1 MPSPVSLSTGAE
13 RADALRDAGTLMLL
27 VRTLEQA
34 VKECTGADALSLTD
48 LAVLGRIDRGA
59 TLPSLL
65 ARGLRLDP
73 ARVTHIS
80 DRLVAEG
87 YIVRTADSS
96 DRRRWRLALTGR
108 GQDRLEGGRALLRE
122 EMGTLLAQLRDD
134 DREALHQGLTAIRGV
149 LDAGDAAPDEVQRS
163 AGT

>member
-1 MPSPVSLSTGAE
+1 MSSPVSLSTGTE

-34 VKECTGADALSLTD
+34 VKVCAGADALSLTD

-59 TLPSLL
+59 TLPSLV

-87 YIVRTADSS
+87 YIVRTADNS
-96 DRRRWRLALTGR
+96 DRRRWRLALTDR
-108 GQDRLEGGRALLRE
+108 GQERLEQGRTLLRE
-122 EMGTLLAQLRDD
+122 AMGTLLAQLRDD
-134 DREALHQGLTAIRGV
+134 DREALHQGLSAIRGV
-149 LDAGDAAPDEVQRS
+149 LDAGDPAKEEAQRS
-163 AGT
+163 SGT